1 MTLRCAVAQYDFV
14 VGELAGVFTEGRDDA
29 VKADIR
35 NGILAR
41 YMQDDAGI
49 HKVEQGARLN
59 KINEYERR
67 QAPVGIRVTRR
78 SFGKD
83 WRYPITSK
91 FNETAGAQKP

>member
-1 MTLRCAVAQYDFV
+1 MTLRCAVARFDFV
-14 VGELAGVFTEGRDDA
+14 VGEFAGAFTEGCDDA
-29 VKADIR
+29 VKAGMP
-35 NGILAR
+35 NGPLAR

-67 QAPVGIRVTRR
+67 QAPTGIRVTHR
-78 SFGKD
+78 SFRKD
-83 WRYPITSK
+83 WRYPITRK

>member
-1 MTLRCAVAQYDFV
+1 MTLRCAVAQYDLV
-14 VGELAGVFTEGRDDA
+14 VGELAGAFTEGRDDA

-35 NGILAR
+35 YGILAR

-91 FNETAGAQKP
+91 FNETAGAQIP